1 MGTLWQDL
9 RYSLRTLRKNPGFA
23 AVVILILAL
32 GVGANTAIFSLVNAV
47 LLRQLPFPEADRLV
61 MVWED
66 MTFLGFSR
74 NTPAPAN
81 FVDWRKQNQVFE
93 DMAAIRFRTLNLTG
107 DGEPE
112 RLDARG
118 VTASFFSIVRVQPLL
133 GRPILDDDDRPEAG
147 KVAVISYGL
156 WQRRFGGEANIVGKD
171 IVLDGEKYSVIG
183 VMPPRFSF
191 PTQGIDVYVPTGFDA
206 ATWNRRTSHFLF
218 VAARLKPG
226 ISWQRA
232 QSDMQTIAE
241 RLQRDYPDTNARVG
255 ATVLPMREQY
265 AGGVRLAFIVLLGA
279 VGFVLLIACANIA
292 NLLLARAASRRKEMA
307 VRAALGAGRW
317 RVIRQLLTENILL
330 AGIGGALG
338 VLLAR
343 ASFTFLSRLIPPAM
357 GDGSPLQLDYQV
369 LAFSLLVSL
378 AAGVLF
384 GLAPAW
390 QASRVDLNDALKQ
403 GGRQSFLASGK
414 RVRSSLVV
422 AEVALAVVLLTG
434 AGLLMQTLAR
444 LRGVDLGFRT
454 DNSLVMT
461 TVLSTAKYTKD
472 TDRVAF
478 ARQVLD
484 RIKALPGVVNAGY
497 VSTLPLIIK
506 GNTRGFVVEGHPL
519 PLPGESL
526 DANYREVSS
535 EYLQTMGIPL
545 RRGRF
550 LEEQDRAESKAVAVI
565 NETMARKFWPNEDAL
580 SKRFKFTNDPTQ
592 TWREIV
598 GIAGDIHQ
606 MGLEEPP
613 RAELYMTLQQAR
625 MPDPNF
631 LVVRTTGNPLNLA
644 AAVRNEIRAV
654 NPEQPISNIR
664 TLEDIVEVEVSQR
677 HLQMEL
683 LGGFSALALLLATIG
698 IYGVLHYTVAQRTP
712 EIGVRMALGARRQDV
727 LRMVVLQ
734 GIRLATIG
742 VIAGLAAALALTRV
756 MSSLLFGVSASDPA
770 TYAAVTAVLLV
781 VAAVASY
788 IPARRASR
796 VDPMV
801 ALHYE

>member
-9 RYSLRTLRKNPGFA
+9 RYSLRTLRKNPGFGA
-23 AVVILILAL
+23 IVILILAL

-66 MTFLGFSR
+66 MAFLGFPR

-118 VTASFFSIVRVQPLL
+118 VTASFFSIVRVRPLL

-156 WQRRFGGEANIVGKD
+156 WQRRFGGEGNIVGKD

-206 ATWNRRTSHFLF
+206 PTWNRRTSHFLF

-255 ATVLPMREQY
+255 ATVVPMREQY
-265 AGGVRLAFIVLLGA
+265 AGGVRQAFIVLLGA

-338 VLLAR
+338 ILLAR

-357 GDGSPLQLDYQV
+357 ADGSPLELDYQV

-403 GGRQSFLASGK
+403 GGRQSSLAGGK
-414 RVRSSLVV
+414 RVRSLLVV

-461 TVLSTAKYTKD
+461 TVLSAAKYNKD

-484 RIKALPGVVNAGY
+484 RVKALPGVVNAGY

-550 LEEQDRAESKAVAVI
+550 LGEQDRAESKAVAVI
-565 NETMARKFWPNEDAL
+565 NESMARKFWPREDAL
-580 SKRFKFTNDPTQ
+580 GKRFKFTNDPTQ
-592 TWREIV
+592 TWHEVV

-613 RAELYMTLQQAR
+613 RAELYMALQQAR

-631 LVVRTTGNPLNLA
+631 LVVRTVGNPLGLA

-654 NPEQPISNIR
+654 NSEQPISNIR
-664 TLEDIVEVEVSQR
+664 TLDDIVEVEVSQR

-727 LRMVVLQ
+727 LRMFVLQ
-734 GIRLATIG
+734 GIRLAMIG
-742 VIAGLAAALALTRV
+742 VFTGLAAALALTRV